1 MGIMFPIK
9 LNIMKKIVNV
19 FKCFDG
25 KNVNNYI
32 ANNNVSI
39 ENILRNLIKYDEV
52 STNGGYNSDYDAVLC
67 QIDML
72 LKAKLNINI
81 EEEVAEDDNNKIY
94 PKEILINY

>member
-19 FKCFDG
+19 FEWFSG
-25 KNVNNYI
+25 KNVNSYI
-32 ANNNVSI
+32 ENNNVSV
-39 ENILRNLIKYDEV
+39 EKILRNLIRYDEV

-72 LKAKLNINI
+72 LKAKLNISI
-81 EEEVAEDDNNKIY
+81 VEEVPEDFNNEVY
-94 PKEILINY
+94 PKTISINY